1 MSVAEPDPAAPARP
15 PRPAGKPRP
24 VRFAGAWWAPAV
36 GLSGLGLISAIEFE
50 LHTDASREVFF
61 NVDQPWA
68 VYLLLAGLTGLL
80 VYGFVRHATLWMVGK
95 PTPGLLREVPARA
108 RNAIR
113 LGLGQEKVRRDRY
126 AGIMHLCIFSS
137 IVVLTLVTIQVAIDD
152 DTALGFL
159 HGRYYLFFSFYGDLF
174 GLIGLIGVG
183 MALYRRY
190 FDDFHRIRWDERLED
205 HAIIWGLALILV
217 TGFLVE
223 AARIS
228 VTELNGFVLEDGTQ
242 LEARP
247 EWARWSFVA
256 WGIAEGLGIFGLTQG
271 QVLTAHTWFW
281 WLHVLLAFGWLGLLV
296 FTRLDHM
303 IFAPVNAFLLRT
315 DAPGRLSKIENI
327 EEQEVFGVGQIQDF
341 TWKQLFELDAC
352 VRCGRCTEVCPAD
365 LAGQPLSPMHL
376 IQDLKAHLAEVGPE
390 VQRTG
395 HRNGDV
401 RAVAQRAMVGEVIRD
416 ETLWACRTCGACV
429 QECPVMIEH
438 VPTIVDMRRYL
449 VMDEA
454 RVPAAAQTAL
464 ENMEQRGH
472 PWRGASLTRESWL
485 EGLEDAPFFDGSQEY
500 LYWVGCSGA
509 LVERN
514 LPVTRAVFRLL
525 RESGASFGVLGQE
538 ETCTGDP
545 ARRLGNEYLYQ
556 ILAGQLAETFRAKNV
571 QRVITNCPHCFNTF
585 RNEYPQFG
593 GRFEVLHHT
602 QFLERALADG
612 SLRPAAAPGASVTY
626 HDSCY
631 LGRMNGVYDEPRRI
645 LELLPGVELTE
656 MRRSRSKGLCC
667 GAGGGNMWQ
676 EEAGER
682 RVNHVRTAEAAATG
696 AAAVVSNCPFCIQ
709 MFEDGAPAVQ
719 PEEEGRI
726 RPFDIAEL
734 VERSVLGGGA
744 PADGAG
750 GGPEAA
756 PAGSG
761 ERAGGA

>member
-1 MSVAEPDPAAPARP
+1 MSVSERDTVAPVRPDGR
-15 PRPAGKPRP
+15 RSKPRP
-24 VRFAGAWWAPAV
+24 IRLTGAWWAPAV
-36 GLSGLGLISAIEFE
+36 GLSGLGLISAIELE
-50 LHTDASREVFF
+50 RTNAGREVFF
-61 NVDQPWA
+61 NVQQPWIIY
-68 VYLLLAGLTGLL
+68 VLLSGLVGLL
-80 VYGFVRHATLWMVGK
+80 VYGFVRHATLWTVGK
-95 PTPGLLREVPARA
+95 PTPGLLREIPMRT
-108 RNAIR
+108 RNALR

-137 IVVLTLVTIQVAIDD
+137 IIVLTAVTAQVAIDD
-152 DTALGFL
+152 DTPLSFL
-159 HGRYYLFFSFYGDLF
+159 HGGYYLFFSFYGDLF

-190 FDDFHRIRWDERLED
+190 FDDFHSIRWDERLED
-205 HAIIWGLALILV
+205 HAIIWGLGLILV
-217 TGFLVE
+217 SGFLIE
-223 AARIS
+223 ALRIS

-242 LEARP
+242 LAGHP
-247 EWARWSFVA
+247 DWARWSFVSYV
-256 WGIAEGLGIFGLTQG
+256 IAETLGILDFTQAQTLTG
-271 QVLTAHTWFW
+271 HTWMW
-281 WLHVLLAFGWLGLLV
+281 WSHVLLAFAWLGMLV

-365 LAGQPLSPMHL
+365 IAGQPLSPMHL

-390 VQRTG
+390 VQRRG
-395 HRNGDV
+395 HAGGDV
-401 RAVAQRAMVGEVIRD
+401 RAVAQLEMVGEVIRD

-438 VPTIVDMRRYL
+438 VPTIIDMRRYL

-454 RVPAAAQTAL
+454 RVPATAQVAL
-464 ENMEQRGH
+464 ENMETRGH
-472 PWRGASLTRESWL
+472 PWRGTNLTRESWM
-485 EGLEDAPFFDGSQEY
+485 EGMGDVPVFDGSQDY

-514 LPVTRAVFRLL
+514 LPITQAVFRLL
-525 RESGASFGVLGQE
+525 RESGSSFGVLGQE
-538 ETCTGDP
+538 ETCNGDP

-556 ILAGQLAETFRAKNV
+556 ILAEQLVETFKEKNV

-585 RNEYPQFG
+585 KNEYPQFDSH
-593 GRFEVLHHT
+593 FEVLHHT
-602 QFLERALADG
+602 EFLERALADG
-612 SLRPAAAPGASVTY
+612 SLKPKHSLDSSVTY

-631 LGRMNGVYDEPRRI
+631 LGRMNGVYDAPRQI
-645 LELLPGVELTE
+645 IELLPGVDLTE

-667 GAGGGNMWQ
+667 GAGGGNMWL
-676 EEAGER
+676 EEVGER
-682 RVNHVRTAEAAATG
+682 RVNHVRTEEAVGTG
-696 AAAVVSNCPFCIQ
+696 ASEVVSNCPFCIQ
-709 MFEDGAPAVQ
+709 MFEDGVPAIQ

-734 VERSVLGGGA
+734 VERSVLGDNGA
-744 PADGAG
+744 SGNGSSGNGAATPPGEPAAT
-750 GGPEAA
+750 
-756 PAGSG
+756 
-761 ERAGGA
+761 R